1 VTGGAPIRRGD
12 DDEEFFGGRNG
23 PLALPGKYTVSLEK
37 REEQGIKEMVPA
49 TGFEVEP
56 LNFATL
62 PPPDR
67 QAVLGFARQTGELQR
82 AALGAL
88 EALGDGLSQVAI
100 IKRIIE
106 QTPSLPLKLRQ
117 DARGLELK
125 LLDLRER
132 FTGDPTRSRRNE
144 PAAVGLIDRIETI
157 IGGHW
162 STTSAPTGSHR
173 KNYDV
178 AASEF
183 EETLKAL
190 RPLLE
195 HDLPALHET
204 LEAAGAPWAPG
215 RKLPNWKR

>member
-1 VTGGAPIRRGD
+1 
-12 DDEEFFGGRNG
+12 
-23 PLALPGKYTVSLEK
+23 
-37 REEQGIKEMVPA
+37 M
-49 TGFEVEP
+49 
-56 LNFATL
+56 
-62 PPPDR
+62 PDR
-67 QAVLGFARQTGELQR
+67 QAVLAFARQTGELQR

-88 EALGDGLSQVAI
+88 EALGDGLNQVAI

-117 DARGLELK
+117 DARSLELK

-173 KNYDV
+173 KNYEV

-183 EETLKAL
+183 EEALKAL

-204 LEAAGAPWAPG
+204 LEAAGAPGRRAASCRTGSGRSEWRVASGEWRANTGRAVAAAILDYSPLATRHSATRHSQATRWLIWPVRAVSLAP
-215 RKLPNWKR
+215 WCS